1 MLASYRISAS
11 KPCNSV
17 ETISPTVLK
26 NWWYAYPEVKSTP
39 GALTT
44 EQVAAL
50 IRDPNKGSTDFTVI
64 DVRRNDHMV
73 NALPRI
79 VGFY

>member
-1 MLASYRISAS
+1 MTLASYRISAS
-11 KPCNSV
+11 KPCSSA

-39 GALTT
+39 DALTT

-50 IRDPNKGSTDFTVI
+50 IRDPNQSSTDFTVI

-73 NALPRI
+73 NALEQLS
-79 VGFY
+79 FC